1 LAGTTSQRR
10 LGIGSGIVG
19 EIIAPTAIDVAV
31 TLDEYVVSKIFANV
45 FETVQSTPPSKEDL
59 KKGSR
64 EVAMEGRRV
73 LGVACDK
80 ICAATS

>member
-45 FETVQSTPPSKEDL
+45 FETV
-59 KKGSR
+59 
-64 EVAMEGRRV
+64 
-73 LGVACDK
+73 
-80 ICAATS
+80 